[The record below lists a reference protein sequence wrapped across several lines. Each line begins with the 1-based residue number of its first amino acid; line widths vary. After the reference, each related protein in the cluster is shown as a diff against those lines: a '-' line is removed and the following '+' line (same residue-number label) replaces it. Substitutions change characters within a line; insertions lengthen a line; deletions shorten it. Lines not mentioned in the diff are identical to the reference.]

1 MTDVLIAR
9 HGQSEWNALGR
20 WQGQA
25 DPPLS
30 PLGERQATHAATRLE
45 DIDIVVASDL
55 RRAQHTANLIAEAI
69 GVDRVDLNA
78 AFRERHAGEW
88 QGLTKDE
95 IEVGWPGYLA
105 ERRRPPGF
113 ETDESLTSRTDE
125 GLEQILRRHAGRRV
139 LVVSHGG
146 VIYRREQM
154 LGASPGRIPNLG
166 GRWFHQA
173 HSRADLDGLS
183 LGSRVVLVGEDE
195 ITVPAQL

>member
-30 PLGERQATHAATRLE
+30 PLGERQARHAAIRLE
-45 DIDIVVASDL
+45 GIEVVVASDL
-55 RRAQHTANLIAEAI
+55 RRAEQTARLIADAV
-69 GVDRVDLNA
+69 GLDRVDLDN

-88 QGLTKDE
+88 QGLTKQE
-95 IEVGWPGYLA
+95 IEAAWPGYLA
-105 ERRRPPGF
+105 EGRRPPGF
-113 ETDESLTSRTDE
+113 ETDESLSARTDE
-125 GLEQILRRHAGRRV
+125 GLDEVLRRHAGRRV

-154 LGASPGRIPNLG
+154 LGASAERIPNLG
-166 GRWFHQA
+166 GRWFHHRYGQDA
-173 HSRADLDGLS
+173 LDDLE

-195 ITVPAQL
+195 VTVPTQL